1 MIDERKSPARI
12 SVHGLVDH
20 ANVSVSSMKAKNIH
34 QWTVSPKEAVE
45 IQKRLVRLRVF
56 CKGPDLSDIS
66 YVAGADISI
75 HKETDD
81 IFVSVVVLEFPSLA
95 IIEESYSTGRAGFP
109 YVPGL
114 LSFREAPMILDA
126 FEKLSIKPDILIVDG
141 QGIAHP
147 RGIGLATHLGIL
159 LDMPTI
165 GCAKSLLVG
174 KYKQPGKEAGSYSS
188 LIDKEGKEIGI
199 VLRTRSNVSPVFVS
213 IGNMT
218 DLRSCRKTILA
229 CCTKYRLPKPTRQAH
244 ILSNKLRSRSS

>member
-1 MIDERKSPARI
+1 M
-12 SVHGLVDH
+12 VDH
-20 ANVSVSSMKAKNIH
+20 ANVSVSPMKSKNIH

-45 IQKRLVRLRVF
+45 IQKRLVSLRVF

-81 IFVSVVVLEFPSLA
+81 IFASVVVLEFPSLA
-95 IIEESYSTGRAGFP
+95 IIEESYLTGRAGFP

-126 FEKLSIKPDILIVDG
+126 FEKLSIKPDVLIVDG

-165 GCAKSLLVG
+165 GCAKSVLVG
-174 KYKQPGKEAGSYSS
+174 KYKQPDKEAGSYSS

-229 CCTKYRLPKPTRQAH
+229 CCTKYRLPKPARQAH
-244 ILSNKLRSRSS
+244 ILSNKFRARFKYV